1 MITLTGKL
9 LDIVKSEKKDF
20 KTGELSPEY
29 SAEILHKSRG
39 KSVVESVKMD
49 MSVVGAWSK
58 VVGHDISCEVSFYAM
73 TSKEGGLIKGL
84 ALADK
89 KSLPV
94 SAHVPTLKAA

>member
-20 KTGELSPEY
+20 KTGELSAEY

-49 MSVVGAWSK
+49 ISVVGAWTK
-58 VVGHDISCEVSFYAM
+58 AIGHEISCEVSFYAM

-94 SAHVPTLKAA
+94 SSHAPNLKAA